1 MEYYKQR
8 EKTKK
13 TDIITAVDRDGTEA
27 GMCIGDLVDN
37 RFDINCDYDIY
48 DCTKETKYWNDGAER
63 IFSTIENGWV
73 NPPDSILKMKIL
85 YITLDFNRKTI
96 VIEAGK

>member
-1 MEYYKQR
+1 M
-8 EKTKK
+8 KK
-13 TDIITAVDRDGTEA
+13 ETDNITSADRDGTEA
-27 GMCIGDLVDN
+27 GMCIGDQVDN

-48 DCTKETKYWNDGAER
+48 DCTKEAICWYDGAER

-73 NPPDSILKMKIL
+73 NPPDNVLKMKIL